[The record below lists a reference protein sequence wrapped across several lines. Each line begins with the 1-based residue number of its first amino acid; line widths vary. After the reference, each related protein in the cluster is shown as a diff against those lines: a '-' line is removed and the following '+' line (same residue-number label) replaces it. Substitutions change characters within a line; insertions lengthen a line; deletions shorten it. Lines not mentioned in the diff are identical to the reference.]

1 METGHDFLRAQ
12 VNNCIVQ
19 HHALLDAVRMH
30 AEQADDQEYRDLCIK
45 YLPHLQQHQTMLE
58 AYGNTIGTV
67 SGSAVKNA
75 LGAVLSKARDVVDAF
90 RETDFLRVVGDIV
103 MIRQSQDTFA
113 TFATAGEHLG
123 DTKLAEVGRMGEAQ
137 HDDMQREFNAY
148 VTTLFVAHVQ
158 ENVPEKSSRATETK
172 HDSHDAPSMHG

>member
-19 HHALLDAVRMH
+19 HHSLLDALRTH
-30 AEQADDQEYRDLCIK
+30 AEQADDQQYRDLCTK
-45 YLPHLQQHQTMLE
+45 YLPHLQQHQAMLE

-67 SGSAVKNA
+67 GGGSVKNA
-75 LGAVLSKARDVVDAF
+75 LGAVLSKARDVVDSF

-113 TFATAGEHLG
+113 TFATAGDHLG
-123 DTKLAEVGRMGEAQ
+123 DTKLAELGKMGEAE
-137 HDDMQREFNAY
+137 HDEMQREFNAY
-148 VTTLFVAHVQ
+148 IAQLFVAHVQ
-158 ENVPEKSSRATETK
+158 ETVPDKSSRAVHTP
-172 HDSHDAPSMHG
+172 HDAHDAPSMHG